1 MYYPLADH
9 TQVVPR
15 IALQTSAARPLKKR
29 LWRQLIRAKLKAQA
43 RNLAAGPQRTRLL
56 ELART
61 VRSGDPENAEAQG
74 AKAYW
79 SVWLPGVSF
88 SRNPQ
93 GDPPNG
99 LLNYGYAIV
108 RAALARSLVSRGLQP
123 ALGLHHH
130 HRANAFCLA
139 DDLIEPLRPL
149 VDARVCELY
158 RQGEKEVTTTTKQA
172 LLELLTLIV
181 NTEIGRGP
189 LWIAIDR
196 LVDSLVACFERK
208 RDKLEIPVSC
218 SSTDTA
224 VCGS

>member
-1 MYYPLADH
+1 M
-9 TQVVPR
+9 
-15 IALQTSAARPLKKR
+15 
-29 LWRQLIRAKLKAQA
+29 
-43 RNLAAGPQRTRLL
+43 
-56 ELART
+56 
-61 VRSGDPENAEAQG
+61 
-74 AKAYW
+74 
-79 SVWLPGVSF
+79 PGVSF

-149 VDARVCELY
+149 VDALVRELSL
-158 RQGEKEVTTTTKQA
+158 QGEKEVTTATKRS
-172 LLELLTLIV
+172 LLQLLTLIV
-181 NTEIGRGP
+181 NTEVGRGP

-196 LVDSLVACFERK
+196 MVDSLVACFERK

-224 VCGS
+224 ACGS